1 MTVNFGVFLVPEDTT
16 YENLRSNAIT
26 CDNLGYH
33 SLWISDHLF
42 GMYESPASPRLECWT
57 TITALASVTKK
68 VKLGQLTLAT
78 PFRNPAL
85 LAKMAATL
93 DVITGGRVI
102 LSIGAGWYQDEF
114 NGYGY
119 QFGTTRSR
127 WERLDEAARII
138 KLLWTEETPSYK
150 GKHYSIKKVYCSPK
164 PVQEPYLPLM
174 IAGGGENLTLKTVAR
189 YADMSNFAQWVGT
202 PEDFG
207 HKVDVL
213 NRHCE
218 RVGRN
223 SDEIC
228 KTWAAFVFINEK
240 QEEAERLVNAFFAN
254 QNVKT
259 PSIGL
264 VGTPEMI
271 TDQLNEYIDEGV
283 TLFILS
289 FLGGDW
295 VKEAQLF
302 RDEVFPHFKS
312 HARGL
317 N

>member
-1 MTVNFGVFLVPEDTT
+1 MTVDLGVFLGPEDTT
-16 YENLRSNAIT
+16 YETLRSRALI
-26 CDNLGYH
+26 CDELGYH
-33 SLWISDHLF
+33 SLWVSDHLV

-57 TITALASVTKK
+57 TVTALASITEK

-93 DVITGGRVI
+93 DVITGGRAI
-102 LSIGAGWYQDEF
+102 LSIGAGWHRGEF
-114 NGYGY
+114 DGYGY
-119 QFGTTRSR
+119 RFGTIRSR

-138 KLLWTEETPSYK
+138 KLLWAEEAPSYK
-150 GKHYSIKKVYCSPK
+150 GKHYSIDGAYCSPK
-164 PVQEPYLPLM
+164 PVQEPRLPLM
-174 IAGGGENLTLKTVAR
+174 IAGGGENLTLRTVAK

-218 RVGRN
+218 RVGRDP
-223 SDEIC
+223 DEIT
-228 KTWAAFVFINEK
+228 KTWAAFVFIDERE
-240 QEEAERLVNAFFAN
+240 EEAERMAKAFFAN
-254 QNVKT
+254 QDVEQ
-259 PSIGL
+259 PSMGL

-271 TDQLNEYIDEGV
+271 TDQLNQYVAKGA

-295 VKEAQLF
+295 EKEARLF
-302 RDEVFPHFKS
+302 RDEVSPHFK
-312 HARGL
+312 
-317 N
+317 